1 MQNIFLDIPAGAF
14 HRSPELQSW
23 VEQGKATTGLLRCH
37 GYDRIQLQ
45 AETTEELYDL
55 IETVIFQESMHWVL
69 QQARRDDCQFLEPDD
84 YRSFRQIAQCRIEQ
98 VEPQLRM
105 LIRQD
110 MERLLPQADSLNAS
124 GYLQF
129 SAGNLKQALRQLAEE
144 AYHCMEDMLE
154 EEEFVELLR
163 FFIAVQPSLMEEAYL
178 TIYRDSFT
186 LTDVWGN
193 DLRQI
198 YLESLTEEEIASISE
213 NDLIMS
219 ILITLLPHTIY
230 LCVQETPASGEF
242 LLLLQRVFGE
252 QLIWQKTEKR

>member
-1 MQNIFLDIPAGAF
+1 MQTFFFDIPAGAF

-23 VEQGKATTGLLRCH
+23 VEHGKATTDLLRGH

-55 IETVIFQESMHWVL
+55 METVLFQESAHWVL
-69 QQARRDDCQFLEPDD
+69 QQARRNDCQFLEPDD
-84 YRSFRQIAQCRIEQ
+84 YRSFRQIAQRRIEQ
-98 VEPQLRM
+98 VEPQLRRI
-105 LIRQD
+105 IRQD
-110 MERLLPQADSLNAS
+110 IECLLQQADHLNTN
-124 GYLQF
+124 GYLRF
-129 SAGNLKQALRQLAEE
+129 WAEKLKQVLGQLIEE
-144 AYHCMEDMLE
+144 AYRCVEDMLE
-154 EEEFVELLR
+154 EEEFVDLLR
-163 FFIAVQPSLMEEAYL
+163 FFIAVQPSLMEDAYL

-198 YLESLTEEEIASISE
+198 YLESLTEEESASISE

-230 LCVQETPASGEF
+230 LCVQETPSSSEF